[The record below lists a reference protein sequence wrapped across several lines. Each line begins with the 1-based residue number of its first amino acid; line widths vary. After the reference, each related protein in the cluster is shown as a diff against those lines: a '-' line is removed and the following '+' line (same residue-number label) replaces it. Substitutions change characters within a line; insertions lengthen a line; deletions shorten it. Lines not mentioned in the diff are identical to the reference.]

1 MAVQKGMRQFFFWI
15 ITFVLLIAIYSNMKT
30 AEKVQEIPYS
40 EFKQSVY
47 SKSVSKVKIGADSID
62 GERIAPDG
70 KTQRFH
76 TVPISDSTL
85 LKDLEAA
92 GIKEYSASPDRS
104 WVASILLNIGWILL
118 FVLIWYFI
126 FVRQVRGGGKDAMDF
141 GKSRAQMQD
150 LKKNKIRFKD
160 VAGCD
165 ETKEELKDLVDY
177 LKNPKKYQQL
187 GGILPKGVLLFG
199 PPGTGKTLLAKA
211 VAGEAG
217 VPFFT
222 SSGSEF
228 VEMFVGV
235 GASRVRDLFARA
247 KKNAP
252 AIVFIDE
259 LDAVGRSRFA
269 GIGGGHDE
277 REQTLN
283 QILVELDGF
292 ESKEGIILIGATNRP
307 DVLDTALLRPGRFD
321 RRISVPVPDVKGRLE
336 VLKVHAKK
344 IKLSQEADLHIVAKN
359 TPGCAG
365 ADLANIINEAAIL
378 AAKKNKKSVEQ
389 DDLEESI
396 EKMIAGPQRR
406 SRIMSE
412 KTKKVIAYH
421 EGGHALI
428 AKLIPGCDPVHK
440 ITIVSRGDALGYTL
454 QMPEE
459 DKYLVSKDDLLNTL
473 CVMLGGRAA
482 EDIVFKEITTG
493 AQNDI
498 SRVSAYAHKM
508 VLEYGMSEK
517 IGPLALQKGQ
527 SEVFL
532 GRDIVN
538 QPGYSEE
545 TAKIVDDE
553 IKGIVHACYERAKNL
568 LSENRNLLD
577 KLAERLIEKETV
589 SGEELDWMIQGLDP
603 DEELA
608 KKKAELEAK
617 RKAAREARKKAEA
630 EKAAAKAKASAEA
643 LAAENKSGEKTDEIS
658 SMLPD
663 NGKEADSGSGSS
675 EKAEPIAA
683 ADDNPEPEMKDIQA
697 EDGSKPEKK

>member
-1 MAVQKGMRQFFFWI
+1 MAAKNGFRQVIFWI
-15 ITFVLLIAIYSNMKT
+15 ISFILVIAIYNNIKST
-30 AEKVQEIPYS
+30 EKEKDIPYS
-40 EFKQSVY
+40 EFKQAVY
-47 SKSVSKVKIGADSID
+47 SKNVTKVKIGQDLIQ
-62 GERIAPDG
+62 GEFTSSDG
-70 KTQRFH
+70 KTHRFA
-76 TVPISDSTL
+76 TIPVQDGAL
-85 LKDLEAA
+85 LKDLETA
-92 GIKEYSASPDRS
+92 GVKEYSAAPDRS
-104 WVASILLNIGWILL
+104 WISSILLNIGWILL
-118 FVLIWYFI
+118 FVAIWYFI

-141 GKSRAQMQD
+141 GKSRAQVQD
-150 LKKNKIRFKD
+150 LKKNKVRFKD

-165 ETKEELKDLVDY
+165 ETKEELKDIVDY

-187 GGILPKGVLLFG
+187 GGILPKGVLLYG

-235 GASRVRDLFARA
+235 GASRVRDLFNRA
-247 KKNAP
+247 KKSAP

-292 ESKEGIILIGATNRP
+292 ESKQGIILIGATNRP

-321 RRISVPVPDVKGRLE
+321 RRIGVPVPDVKGRFE

-344 IKLSQEADLHIVAKN
+344 IKLSPDADLKIVAKN

-378 AAKKNKKSVEQ
+378 AAKKNKKTVEQ
-389 DDLEESI
+389 DDLDEAI
-396 EKMIAGPQRR
+396 EKMMAGPQRR
-406 SRIMSE
+406 SRVMSE
-412 KTKKVIAYH
+412 KTKKIIAYH

-440 ITIVSRGDALGYTL
+440 ITIVSRGDALGYTM

-459 DKYLVSKDDLLNTL
+459 DKYLVSKNDILNTL

-482 EDIVFKEITTG
+482 EEIIFSEITTG

-508 VLEYGMSEK
+508 VLEYGMSDK
-517 IGPLALQKGQ
+517 VGPMSLQKDQ
-527 SEVFL
+527 HEVFL

-538 QPGYSEE
+538 QPGYSEA
-545 TAKIVDDE
+545 TAQIVDEE
-553 IKGIVHACYERAKNL
+553 IKAIVHNSYERTKKL
-568 LSENRNLLD
+568 LADNIEMLD
-577 KLAERLIEKETV
+577 KLAERLIARETV
-589 SGEELDWMIQGLDP
+589 SGEELDDMLKGLDP
-603 DEELA
+603 DEEM
-608 KKKAELEAK
+608 AK
-617 RKAAREARKKAEA
+617 RKAEQEARRKAEKAAAEARKKAAA
-630 EKAAAKAKASAEA
+630 EKAMAEKQAQEQKKAESSNPFDNPV
-643 LAAENKSGEKTDEIS
+643 NK
-658 SMLPD
+658 D
-663 NGKEADSGSGSS
+663 NADSPAKSEEEPKNEGQEGSS
-675 EKAEPIAA
+675 ENK
-683 ADDNPEPEMKDIQA
+683 
-697 EDGSKPEKK
+697 

>member
-1 MAVQKGMRQFFFWI
+1 MAAKKGFRQTIFWI
-15 ITFVLLIAIYSNMKT
+15 IAFVLFIAIYNNIKSSDK
-30 AEKVQEIPYS
+30 EKDIPYS
-40 EFKQSVY
+40 EFKQALS
-47 SKSVSKVKIGADSID
+47 SKQISKVKIGSDIIQ
-62 GERIAPDG
+62 GEMTEPDG
-70 KTQRFH
+70 KTQRFA
-76 TVPISDSTL
+76 TIPVPDAEL
-85 LKDLEAA
+85 VKDLEKYDV
-92 GIKEYSASPDRS
+92 KEYSAAPDRS
-104 WVASILLNIGWILL
+104 WIGSILLNVGWIFL
-118 FVLIWYFI
+118 FIAIWYFI

-150 LKKNKIRFKD
+150 LKKNKVRFKD

-165 ETKEELKDLVDY
+165 ETKEELKDIVDY

-247 KKNAP
+247 KKSAP

-292 ESKEGIILIGATNRP
+292 ESKQGIILIGATNRP
-307 DVLDTALLRPGRFD
+307 DVLDNALLRPGRFD

-344 IKLSQEADLHIVAKN
+344 IKLSPDADLSIVAKN

-365 ADLANIINEAAIL
+365 ADLANIVNEAAIL

-389 DDLEESI
+389 DDLDEAI
-396 EKMIAGPQRR
+396 EKMIAGPQRK
-406 SRIMSE
+406 SRVMSE

-459 DKYLVSKDDLLNTL
+459 DKYLVSKNDILNTL

-482 EDIVFKEITTG
+482 EEITFGEITTG

-508 VLEYGMSEK
+508 VLEYGMSDK
-517 IGPLALQKGQ
+517 VGPMSLQKDQ
-527 SEVFL
+527 HEVFL

-538 QPGYSEE
+538 QPGYSEA
-545 TAKIVDDE
+545 TAQIVDEE
-553 IKGIVHACYERAKNL
+553 IKNIVHNSYDRAKKL
-568 LSENRNLLD
+568 LAENMDLLD
-577 KLAERLIEKETV
+577 KLADRLIARETV
-589 SGEELDWMIQGLDP
+589 SGEELDDMMKGLDP
-603 DEELA
+603 DVEMARRKAEAEERRKAEKAAAEA
-608 KKKAELEAK
+608 KKKAAAEAK
-617 RKAAREARKKAEA
+617 AAADAAKAAAEA
-630 EKAAAKAKASAEA
+630 EKADAEKIQPTQDA
-643 LAAENKSGEKTDEIS
+643 GQNTENKAENATVVE
-658 SMLPD
+658 
-663 NGKEADSGSGSS
+663 
-675 EKAEPIAA
+675 
-683 ADDNPEPEMKDIQA
+683 NPVPEQ
-697 EDGSKPEKK
+697 SKPETKDKE

>member
-1 MAVQKGMRQFFFWI
+1 MAANKGFRQVFFWI
-15 ITFVLLIAIYSNMKT
+15 IAIVLFVAIYNNISST
-30 AEKVQEIPYS
+30 EKEQEIPYS

-47 SKSVSKVKIGADSID
+47 NKSVSKVTIGQDSIH
-62 GERIAPDG
+62 GEMTTPEG
-70 KTQRFH
+70 KVQHFH
-76 TVPISDSTL
+76 TVPVFDETL
-85 LKDLEAA
+85 LKDMENA
-92 GIKEYSASPDRS
+92 GVKEYSALPDRS
-104 WVASILLNIGWILL
+104 WIGSVLVNLGWILL

-141 GKSRAQMQD
+141 GRSRAQMQD

-165 ETKEELKDLVDY
+165 ETKEELRDLVDY
-177 LKNPKKYQQL
+177 LKNPKKYQNL
-187 GGILPKGVLLFG
+187 GGILPKGVLLYG

-292 ESKEGIILIGATNRP
+292 ESKENIILIAATNRP

-321 RRISVPVPDVKGRLE
+321 RRIGVPVPDVKGRLE
-336 VLKVHAKK
+336 ILKVHSKK
-344 IKLSQEADLHIVAKN
+344 IKLSPDADLQIVAKN

-365 ADLANIINEAAIL
+365 ADLANIINEGAIL
-378 AAKKNKKSVEQ
+378 AAKKNKKNVEIE
-389 DDLEESI
+389 DLEEAI
-396 EKMIAGPQRR
+396 EKMMAGPQRR
-406 SRIMSE
+406 SRVMSD
-412 KTKKVIAYH
+412 KIKKVVAYH

-428 AKLIPGCDPVHK
+428 ARLIPGCDPVHK
-440 ITIVSRGDALGYTL
+440 ITIISRGDALGYTL

-473 CVMLGGRAA
+473 CIMLGGRAA
-482 EDIVFKEITTG
+482 EETVFGEITTG

-517 IGPLALQKGQ
+517 VGPLALQKGQ

-538 QPGYSEE
+538 QPGYSES
-545 TAKIVDDE
+545 TAQIVDEEIKKIV
-553 IKGIVHACYERAKNL
+553 HSCYERAKNL
-568 LSENRNLLD
+568 LNENRAVLD
-577 KLAERLIEKETV
+577 KLAERLVAVETV
-589 SGEELDWMIQGLDP
+589 SGEELDWLIQGLDP
-603 DEELA
+603 DAELA
-608 KKKAELEAK
+608 KKKAEAEAK
-617 RKAAREARKKAEA
+617 RKAEREARRKAAEEAKKA
-630 EKAAAKAKASAEA
+630 KAAA
-643 LAAENKSGEKTDEIS
+643 
-658 SMLPD
+658 
-663 NGKEADSGSGSS
+663 
-675 EKAEPIAA
+675 A
-683 ADDNPEPEMKDIQA
+683 ADNAAGTTTTAEKDKDSEPADKVSGIDKE
-697 EDGSKPEKK
+697 EKKIVEKENSVKNGEEKKE

>member
-1 MAVQKGMRQFFFWI
+1 MAAKKGFRQTIFWI
-15 ITFVLLIAIYSNMKT
+15 IAFVLFIAIYNNIKSSDK
-30 AEKVQEIPYS
+30 EKDIPYS
-40 EFKQSVY
+40 EFKQALS
-47 SKSVSKVKIGADSID
+47 SKQISKVKIGSDIIQ
-62 GERIAPDG
+62 GEMTEPDG
-70 KTQRFH
+70 KTQRFA
-76 TVPISDSTL
+76 TIPVPDAEL
-85 LKDLEAA
+85 VKDLEKYDV
-92 GIKEYSASPDRS
+92 KEYSAAPDRS
-104 WVASILLNIGWILL
+104 WIGSILLNVGWIFL
-118 FVLIWYFI
+118 FIAIWYFI

-150 LKKNKIRFKD
+150 LKKNKVRFKD

-165 ETKEELKDLVDY
+165 ETKEELKDIVDY

-247 KKNAP
+247 KKSAP

-292 ESKEGIILIGATNRP
+292 ESKQGIILIGATNRP
-307 DVLDTALLRPGRFD
+307 DVLDNALLRPGRFD

-344 IKLSQEADLHIVAKN
+344 IKLSPDADLSIVAKN

-365 ADLANIINEAAIL
+365 ADLANIVNEAAIL

-389 DDLEESI
+389 DDLDEAI
-396 EKMIAGPQRR
+396 EKMIAGPQRK
-406 SRIMSE
+406 SRVMSE

-459 DKYLVSKDDLLNTL
+459 DKYLVSKNDILNTL

-482 EDIVFKEITTG
+482 EEITFGEITTG

-508 VLEYGMSEK
+508 VLEYGMSDK
-517 IGPLALQKGQ
+517 VGPMSLQKDQ
-527 SEVFL
+527 HEVFL

-538 QPGYSEE
+538 QPGYSEA
-545 TAKIVDDE
+545 TAQIVDEE
-553 IKGIVHACYERAKNL
+553 IKNIVHNSYDRAKKL
-568 LSENRNLLD
+568 LAENMDLLD
-577 KLAERLIEKETV
+577 KLADRLIARETV
-589 SGEELDWMIQGLDP
+589 SGEELDDMMKGLDP
-603 DEELA
+603 DVEMARRKAAAEERRKAEKAAAEA
-608 KKKAELEAK
+608 KKKAAAEAK
-617 RKAAREARKKAEA
+617 AAADAAKAAAEA
-630 EKAAAKAKASAEA
+630 EKAQSTQDAGQNP
-643 LAAENKSGEKTDEIS
+643 ENKTENAPVVE
-658 SMLPD
+658 
-663 NGKEADSGSGSS
+663 
-675 EKAEPIAA
+675 
-683 ADDNPEPEMKDIQA
+683 NPVPEQ
-697 EDGSKPEKK
+697 SKPETKDKE

>member
-1 MAVQKGMRQFFFWI
+1 MAAKKGFRQAIFWI
-15 ITFVLLIAIYSNMKT
+15 ISFILVIAIYNNIKNT
-30 AEKVQEIPYS
+30 EKEKDIPYS
-40 EFKQSVY
+40 EFKQAVY
-47 SKSVSKVKIGADSID
+47 SKNVSKVKIGQDLIQGELTDS
-62 GERIAPDG
+62 EG
-70 KTQRFH
+70 KTHRFA
-76 TVPISDSTL
+76 TLPVQDGSL
-85 LKDLEAA
+85 LKDLETA
-92 GIKEYSASPDRS
+92 GVKEYSAAPDRS
-104 WVASILLNIGWILL
+104 WISSILLNIGWILL
-118 FVLIWYFI
+118 FVAIWYFI

-141 GKSRAQMQD
+141 GKSRAQIQD

-187 GGILPKGVLLFG
+187 GGILPKGVLLYG

-235 GASRVRDLFARA
+235 GASRVRDLFSKA
-247 KKNAP
+247 KKSAP

-292 ESKEGIILIGATNRP
+292 ESKQGIILIGATNRP
-307 DVLDTALLRPGRFD
+307 DVLDAALLRPGRFD
-321 RRISVPVPDVKGRLE
+321 RRIGVPVPDVKGRLD

-344 IKLSQEADLHIVAKN
+344 IKLSPDADLGIVAKN

-389 DDLEESI
+389 DDLDEAI
-396 EKMIAGPQRR
+396 EKMMAGPQRK
-406 SRIMSE
+406 SRVMSE
-412 KTKKVIAYH
+412 KTKKIIAYH

-440 ITIVSRGDALGYTL
+440 ITIVSRGDALGYTM

-459 DKYLVSKDDLLNTL
+459 DKYLVSKSDLLNTL

-482 EDIVFKEITTG
+482 EEIIFGEITTG

-498 SRVSAYAHKM
+498 SRVSSYAHKM
-508 VLEYGMSEK
+508 VLEYGMSDK
-517 IGPLALQKGQ
+517 VGPMSLQKEQG
-527 SEVFL
+527 EVFL
-532 GRDIVN
+532 GKDIVTK
-538 QPGYSEE
+538 PGYSEA
-545 TAKIVDDE
+545 TAQIVDEE
-553 IKGIVHACYERAKNL
+553 IKSIVHSCYERTKKL
-568 LSENRNLLD
+568 LADNIEMLD
-577 KLAERLIEKETV
+577 KLAERLIARETV
-589 SGEELDWMIQGLDP
+589 SGEELDDMLKGLDP
-603 DEELA
+603 DEEMA
-608 KKKAELEAK
+608 RRKAEQEAR
-617 RKAAREARKKAEA
+617 RKAEKAAAEARKKAAA
-630 EKAAAKAKASAEA
+630 EKAMSEKMAQEQKNADASN
-643 LAAENKSGEKTDEIS
+643 AAENSAVKDSA
-658 SMLPD
+658 
-663 NGKEADSGSGSS
+663 ADSSAKIADEPKDEPKKEGQEGPS
-675 EKAEPIAA
+675 ENK
-683 ADDNPEPEMKDIQA
+683 
-697 EDGSKPEKK
+697 

>member
-1 MAVQKGMRQFFFWI
+1 MAAKKGFRQTIFWI
-15 ITFVLLIAIYSNMKT
+15 IAFVLFIAIYNNIKSSDK
-30 AEKVQEIPYS
+30 EKDIPYS
-40 EFKQSVY
+40 EFRQALS
-47 SKSVSKVKIGADSID
+47 SRQISKVKIGSDIIQ
-62 GERIAPDG
+62 GEMTEPDG
-70 KTQRFH
+70 KTQRFA
-76 TVPISDSTL
+76 TIPVPDAEL
-85 LKDLEAA
+85 VKDLEKYDV
-92 GIKEYSASPDRS
+92 KEYSAAPDRS
-104 WVASILLNIGWILL
+104 WIGSILLNVGWIFL
-118 FVLIWYFI
+118 FIAIWYFI

-150 LKKNKIRFKD
+150 LKKNKVRFKD

-165 ETKEELKDLVDY
+165 ETKEELKDIVDY

-247 KKNAP
+247 KKSAP

-292 ESKEGIILIGATNRP
+292 ESKQGIILIGATNRP
-307 DVLDTALLRPGRFD
+307 DVLDNALLRPGRFD

-344 IKLSQEADLHIVAKN
+344 IKLSPDADLSIVAKN

-365 ADLANIINEAAIL
+365 ADLANIVNEAAIL

-389 DDLEESI
+389 DDLDEAI
-396 EKMIAGPQRR
+396 EKMIAGPQRK
-406 SRIMSE
+406 SRVMSE

-459 DKYLVSKDDLLNTL
+459 DKYLVSKNDILNTL

-482 EDIVFKEITTG
+482 EEITFGEITTG

-508 VLEYGMSEK
+508 VLEYGMSDK
-517 IGPLALQKGQ
+517 IGPMSLQKDQ
-527 SEVFL
+527 HEVFL

-538 QPGYSEE
+538 QPGYSEA
-545 TAKIVDDE
+545 TAQIVDEE
-553 IKGIVHACYERAKNL
+553 IKNIVHNSYDRAKKL
-568 LSENRNLLD
+568 LAENMDLLD
-577 KLAERLIEKETV
+577 KLADRLVARETV
-589 SGEELDWMIQGLDP
+589 SGEELDDMMKGLDP
-603 DEELA
+603 DVEMARRKAEAEERRKAEKAAAEA
-608 KKKAELEAK
+608 KKKAAAEAK
-617 RKAAREARKKAEA
+617 AAADAAKAAAEA
-630 EKAAAKAKASAEA
+630 EKAQSTQDAGQNP
-643 LAAENKSGEKTDEIS
+643 ENKTENAPVVE
-658 SMLPD
+658 
-663 NGKEADSGSGSS
+663 
-675 EKAEPIAA
+675 
-683 ADDNPEPEMKDIQA
+683 NPVPEQ
-697 EDGSKPEKK
+697 SKPETKDKE

>member
-1 MAVQKGMRQFFFWI
+1 MAAKKGFRQTIFWI
-15 ITFVLLIAIYSNMKT
+15 IAFVLFIAIYNNIKSSDK
-30 AEKVQEIPYS
+30 EKDIPYS
-40 EFKQSVY
+40 EFKQALS
-47 SKSVSKVKIGADSID
+47 SKQISKVKIGSDIIQ
-62 GERIAPDG
+62 GEMTEPDG
-70 KTQRFH
+70 KTQRFA
-76 TVPISDSTL
+76 TIPVPDAEL
-85 LKDLEAA
+85 VKDLEKYDV
-92 GIKEYSASPDRS
+92 KEYSAAPDRS
-104 WVASILLNIGWILL
+104 WIGSILLNVGWIFL
-118 FVLIWYFI
+118 FIAIWYFI

-150 LKKNKIRFKD
+150 LKKNKVRFKD

-165 ETKEELKDLVDY
+165 ETKEELKDIVDY

-247 KKNAP
+247 KKSAP

-292 ESKEGIILIGATNRP
+292 ESKQGIILIGATNRP
-307 DVLDTALLRPGRFD
+307 DVLDNALLRPGRFD

-344 IKLSQEADLHIVAKN
+344 IKLSPDADLSIVAKN

-365 ADLANIINEAAIL
+365 ADLANIVNEAAIL

-389 DDLEESI
+389 DDLDEAI
-396 EKMIAGPQRR
+396 EKMIAGPQRK
-406 SRIMSE
+406 SRVMSE

-459 DKYLVSKDDLLNTL
+459 DKYLVSKNDILNTL

-482 EDIVFKEITTG
+482 EEITFGEITTG

-508 VLEYGMSEK
+508 VLEYGMSDK
-517 IGPLALQKGQ
+517 VGPMSLQKDQ
-527 SEVFL
+527 HEVFL

-538 QPGYSEE
+538 QPGYSEA
-545 TAKIVDDE
+545 TAQIVDEE
-553 IKGIVHACYERAKNL
+553 IKNIVHNSYDRAKKL
-568 LSENRNLLD
+568 LAENMDLLD
-577 KLAERLIEKETV
+577 KLADRLIARETV
-589 SGEELDWMIQGLDP
+589 SGEELDDMMKGLDP
-603 DEELA
+603 DVEMA
-608 KKKAELEAK
+608 R
-617 RKAAREARKKAEA
+617 RKAAAEERRKA
-630 EKAAAKAKASAEA
+630 EKAAAEAKKKAAAEA
-643 LAAENKSGEKTDEIS
+643 K
-658 SMLPD
+658 
-663 NGKEADSGSGSS
+663 
-675 EKAEPIAA
+675 AA
-683 ADDNPEPEMKDIQA
+683 ADAAKAAAEKADAEKIQPTQDAGQNTENKAENATVVENPIPEQ
-697 EDGSKPEKK
+697 SKPETKDKE

>member
-1 MAVQKGMRQFFFWI
+1 MAAKKGFRQTIFWI
-15 ITFVLLIAIYSNMKT
+15 IAFVLFIAIYNNIKSSDK
-30 AEKVQEIPYS
+30 EKDIPYS
-40 EFKQSVY
+40 EFKQALS
-47 SKSVSKVKIGADSID
+47 SKQISKVKIGSDIIQ
-62 GERIAPDG
+62 GEMTEPDG
-70 KTQRFH
+70 KTQRFA
-76 TVPISDSTL
+76 TIPVPDAEL
-85 LKDLEAA
+85 VKDLEKYDV
-92 GIKEYSASPDRS
+92 KEYSAAPDRS
-104 WVASILLNIGWILL
+104 WIGSILLNVGWIFL
-118 FVLIWYFI
+118 FIAIWYFI

-150 LKKNKIRFKD
+150 LKKNKVRFKD

-165 ETKEELKDLVDY
+165 ETKEELKDIVDY

-247 KKNAP
+247 KKSAP

-292 ESKEGIILIGATNRP
+292 ESKQGIILIGATNRP
-307 DVLDTALLRPGRFD
+307 DVLDNALLRPGRFD

-344 IKLSQEADLHIVAKN
+344 IKLSPDADLSIVAKN

-365 ADLANIINEAAIL
+365 ADLANIVNEAAIL

-389 DDLEESI
+389 DDLDEAI
-396 EKMIAGPQRR
+396 EKMIAGPQRK
-406 SRIMSE
+406 SRVMSE

-459 DKYLVSKDDLLNTL
+459 DKYLVSKNDILNTL

-482 EDIVFKEITTG
+482 EEITFGEITTG

-508 VLEYGMSEK
+508 VLEYGMSDK
-517 IGPLALQKGQ
+517 IGPMSLQKDQ
-527 SEVFL
+527 HEVFL

-538 QPGYSEE
+538 QPGYSEA
-545 TAKIVDDE
+545 TAQIVDEE
-553 IKGIVHACYERAKNL
+553 IKNIVHNSYDRAKKL
-568 LSENRNLLD
+568 LAENMDLLD
-577 KLAERLIEKETV
+577 KLADRLIARETV
-589 SGEELDWMIQGLDP
+589 SGEELDDMMKGLDP
-603 DEELA
+603 DVEMARRKAEAEERRKAEKAAAEA
-608 KKKAELEAK
+608 KKKAAAEAK
-617 RKAAREARKKAEA
+617 AAADAAKAAAEA
-630 EKAAAKAKASAEA
+630 EKAQSTQDAGQNP
-643 LAAENKSGEKTDEIS
+643 ENKTENAPVVE
-658 SMLPD
+658 
-663 NGKEADSGSGSS
+663 
-675 EKAEPIAA
+675 
-683 ADDNPEPEMKDIQA
+683 NPVPEQ
-697 EDGSKPEKK
+697 SKPETKDKE

>member
-1 MAVQKGMRQFFFWI
+1 MAAKKGFRQIIFWI
-15 ITFVLLIAIYSNMKT
+15 VAFILFIAIYNNIKSSDK
-30 AEKVQEIPYS
+30 EKDIPYS
-40 EFKQSVY
+40 EFKQAVY
-47 SKSVSKVKIGADSID
+47 AKQVTKVKIGTDLIQ
-62 GERIAPDG
+62 GELTEADG
-70 KTQRFH
+70 KNQRFA
-76 TVPISDSTL
+76 TIPVSDSEL
-85 LKDLEAA
+85 IKDLEKA
-92 GIKEYSASPDRS
+92 GVKEYSAAPDRS
-104 WVASILLNIGWILL
+104 WIGSVLLNIGWIFL
-118 FVLIWYFI
+118 FVAIWYFI

-141 GKSRAQMQD
+141 GKSRAQVQD

-187 GGILPKGVLLFG
+187 GGILPKGVLLYG

-235 GASRVRDLFARA
+235 GASRVRDLFNKA

-292 ESKEGIILIGATNRP
+292 ESKQGIILIGATNRP
-307 DVLDTALLRPGRFD
+307 DVLDAALLRPGRFD
-321 RRISVPVPDVKGRLE
+321 RRIGVPVPDVKGRLD

-344 IKLSQEADLHIVAKN
+344 IKLSPDADLGIVAKN

-378 AAKKNKKSVEQ
+378 AAKKNKKAVEQ
-389 DDLEESI
+389 DDLDESI
-396 EKMIAGPQRR
+396 EKMMAGPQRK
-406 SRIMSE
+406 SRVMSE

-440 ITIVSRGDALGYTL
+440 ITIVSRGDALGYTM

-459 DKYLVSKDDLLNTL
+459 DKYLVSKNDLLNTL

-482 EDIVFKEITTG
+482 EEIIFGEITTG

-508 VLEYGMSEK
+508 VLEYGMSDK
-517 IGPLALQKGQ
+517 VGPMSLQKEQG
-527 SEVFL
+527 EVFL
-532 GRDIVN
+532 GKDIVTK
-538 QPGYSEE
+538 PGYSEA
-545 TAKIVDDE
+545 TAQIVDEE
-553 IKGIVHACYERAKNL
+553 IKSIVHSCYERAKKL
-568 LSENRNLLD
+568 LADNIELLD
-577 KLAERLIEKETV
+577 KLADRLIARETV
-589 SGEELDWMIQGLDP
+589 SGEELDDMMKGLDP
-603 DEELA
+603 DEEMAKRKAEADARRKAAKEAAEA
-608 KKKAELEAK
+608 KKKAAEKAKAEKEAA
-617 RKAAREARKKAEA
+617 KAAA
-630 EKAAAKAKASAEA
+630 EKAAGEKSAAEETTQDSSVAKEPDLSAIPAENTSAAEKSAEN
-643 LAAENKSGEKTDEIS
+643 AENKENKDTN
-658 SMLPD
+658 D
-663 NGKEADSGSGSS
+663 NK
-675 EKAEPIAA
+675 
-683 ADDNPEPEMKDIQA
+683 
-697 EDGSKPEKK
+697 

>member
-70 KTQRFH
+70 KMQRFH

-126 FVRQVRGGGKDAMDF
+126 FVRQVRGGGKEAMDF

-663 NGKEADSGSGSS
+663 NGKESDSGSS

-683 ADDNPEPEMKDIQA
+683 ADATSEPEMKDSQA

>member
-1 MAVQKGMRQFFFWI
+1 MAAKKGFRQIIFWI
-15 ITFVLLIAIYSNMKT
+15 VAFILFIAIYNNIKSSDK
-30 AEKVQEIPYS
+30 EKDIPYS
-40 EFKQSVY
+40 EFKQAVY
-47 SKSVSKVKIGADSID
+47 AKQVTKVKIGTDLIQ
-62 GERIAPDG
+62 GELTEADG
-70 KTQRFH
+70 KNQRFA
-76 TVPISDSTL
+76 TIPVSDSEL
-85 LKDLEAA
+85 IKDLEKA
-92 GIKEYSASPDRS
+92 GVKEYSAAPDRS
-104 WVASILLNIGWILL
+104 WIGSVLLNIGWIFL
-118 FVLIWYFI
+118 FVAIWYFI

-141 GKSRAQMQD
+141 GKSRAQVQD
-150 LKKNKIRFKD
+150 LKKNKVRFKD

-187 GGILPKGVLLFG
+187 GGILPKGVLLYG

-235 GASRVRDLFARA
+235 GASRVRDLFNKA

-292 ESKEGIILIGATNRP
+292 ESKQGIILIGATNRP
-307 DVLDTALLRPGRFD
+307 DVLDAALLRPGRFD
-321 RRISVPVPDVKGRLE
+321 RRIGVPVPDVKGRLD

-344 IKLSQEADLHIVAKN
+344 IKLSPDADLGIVAKN

-378 AAKKNKKSVEQ
+378 AAKKNKKAVEQ
-389 DDLEESI
+389 DDLDESI
-396 EKMIAGPQRR
+396 EKMMAGPQRK
-406 SRIMSE
+406 SRVMSE

-440 ITIVSRGDALGYTL
+440 ITIVSRGDALGYTM

-459 DKYLVSKDDLLNTL
+459 DKYLVSKNDLLNTL

-482 EDIVFKEITTG
+482 EEIIFGEITTG

-508 VLEYGMSEK
+508 VLEYGMSDK
-517 IGPLALQKGQ
+517 VGPMSLQKEQG
-527 SEVFL
+527 EVFL
-532 GRDIVN
+532 GKDIVTK
-538 QPGYSEE
+538 PGYSEA
-545 TAKIVDDE
+545 TAQIVDEE
-553 IKGIVHACYERAKNL
+553 IKSIVHSCYERAKKL
-568 LSENRNLLD
+568 LADNIELLD
-577 KLAERLIEKETV
+577 KLADRLIARETV
-589 SGEELDWMIQGLDP
+589 SGEELDDMMKGLDP
-603 DEELA
+603 DEEMAKRKAEADARRKAAKEAAEA
-608 KKKAELEAK
+608 KKKAAEKAKAEKEAA
-617 RKAAREARKKAEA
+617 KAAA
-630 EKAAAKAKASAEA
+630 EKAAGEKSAAEETTQDSSVAKEPDLSAIPAENTSAAEKSAEN
-643 LAAENKSGEKTDEIS
+643 AENKENKDTN
-658 SMLPD
+658 D
-663 NGKEADSGSGSS
+663 NK
-675 EKAEPIAA
+675 
-683 ADDNPEPEMKDIQA
+683 
-697 EDGSKPEKK
+697 

>member
-1 MAVQKGMRQFFFWI
+1 MAAKKGFRQTIFWI
-15 ITFVLLIAIYSNMKT
+15 IAFVLFIAIYNNIKSSDK
-30 AEKVQEIPYS
+30 EKDIPYS
-40 EFKQSVY
+40 EFKQALS
-47 SKSVSKVKIGADSID
+47 SRQISKVKIGSDIIQ
-62 GERIAPDG
+62 GEMTEPDG
-70 KTQRFH
+70 KTQRFA
-76 TVPISDSTL
+76 TIPVPDAEL
-85 LKDLEAA
+85 VKDLEKYDV
-92 GIKEYSASPDRS
+92 KEYSAAPDRS
-104 WVASILLNIGWILL
+104 WIGSILLNVGWIFL
-118 FVLIWYFI
+118 FIAIWYFI

-150 LKKNKIRFKD
+150 LKKNKVRFKD

-165 ETKEELKDLVDY
+165 ETKEELKDIVDY

-247 KKNAP
+247 KKSAP

-292 ESKEGIILIGATNRP
+292 ESKQGIILIGATNRP
-307 DVLDTALLRPGRFD
+307 DVLDNALLRPGRFD

-344 IKLSQEADLHIVAKN
+344 IKLSPDADLSIVAKN

-365 ADLANIINEAAIL
+365 ADLANIVNEAAIL

-389 DDLEESI
+389 DDLDEAI
-396 EKMIAGPQRR
+396 EKMIAGPQRK
-406 SRIMSE
+406 SRVMSE

-459 DKYLVSKDDLLNTL
+459 DKYLVSKNDILNTL

-482 EDIVFKEITTG
+482 EEITFGEITTG

-508 VLEYGMSEK
+508 VLEYGMSDK
-517 IGPLALQKGQ
+517 IGPMSLQKDQ
-527 SEVFL
+527 HEVFL

-538 QPGYSEE
+538 QPGYSEA
-545 TAKIVDDE
+545 TAQIVDEE
-553 IKGIVHACYERAKNL
+553 IKNIVHNSYDRAKKL
-568 LSENRNLLD
+568 LAENMDLLD
-577 KLAERLIEKETV
+577 KLADRLIARETV
-589 SGEELDWMIQGLDP
+589 SGEELDDMMKGLDP
-603 DEELA
+603 DVEMARRKAEAEGRRKAEKAAAEA
-608 KKKAELEAK
+608 KKKAAAEAK
-617 RKAAREARKKAEA
+617 AAADAAKAAAEA
-630 EKAAAKAKASAEA
+630 EKAQSTQDAGQNP
-643 LAAENKSGEKTDEIS
+643 ENKTENAPVVE
-658 SMLPD
+658 
-663 NGKEADSGSGSS
+663 
-675 EKAEPIAA
+675 
-683 ADDNPEPEMKDIQA
+683 NPVPEQ
-697 EDGSKPEKK
+697 SKPETKDKE

>member
-1 MAVQKGMRQFFFWI
+1 MAAKKGFRQAIFWI
-15 ITFVLLIAIYSNMKT
+15 ISFILVIAIYNNIKNT
-30 AEKVQEIPYS
+30 DKEKDIPYS
-40 EFKQSVY
+40 EFKQAVY
-47 SKSVSKVKIGADSID
+47 SKNVSKVKIGQDLIQGELTDS
-62 GERIAPDG
+62 EG
-70 KTQRFH
+70 KTHRFA
-76 TVPISDSTL
+76 TLPVQDGSL
-85 LKDLEAA
+85 LKDLETA
-92 GIKEYSASPDRS
+92 GVKEYSAAPDRS
-104 WVASILLNIGWILL
+104 WISSILLNIGWILL
-118 FVLIWYFI
+118 FVAIWYFI

-141 GKSRAQMQD
+141 GKSRAQIQD

-187 GGILPKGVLLFG
+187 GGILPKGVLLYG

-235 GASRVRDLFARA
+235 GASRVRDLFSKA
-247 KKNAP
+247 KKSAP

-292 ESKEGIILIGATNRP
+292 ESKQGIILIGATNRP
-307 DVLDTALLRPGRFD
+307 DVLDAALLRPGRFD
-321 RRISVPVPDVKGRLE
+321 RRIGVPVPDVKGRLD

-344 IKLSQEADLHIVAKN
+344 IKLSPDADLGVVAKN

-389 DDLEESI
+389 DDLDEAI
-396 EKMIAGPQRR
+396 EKMMAGPQRK
-406 SRIMSE
+406 SRVMSE
-412 KTKKVIAYH
+412 KTKKIIAYH

-440 ITIVSRGDALGYTL
+440 ITIVSRGDALGYTM

-459 DKYLVSKDDLLNTL
+459 DKYLVSKSDLLNTL

-482 EDIVFKEITTG
+482 EEIIFGEITTG

-498 SRVSAYAHKM
+498 SRVSSYAHKM
-508 VLEYGMSEK
+508 VLEYGMSDK
-517 IGPLALQKGQ
+517 VGPMSLQKEQG
-527 SEVFL
+527 EVFL
-532 GRDIVN
+532 GKDIVTK
-538 QPGYSEE
+538 PGYSEA
-545 TAKIVDDE
+545 TAQIVDEE
-553 IKGIVHACYERAKNL
+553 IKSIVHSCYERTKKL
-568 LSENRNLLD
+568 LADNIEMLD
-577 KLAERLIEKETV
+577 KLAERLIARETV
-589 SGEELDWMIQGLDP
+589 SGEELDDMLKGLDP
-603 DEELA
+603 DEEMA
-608 KKKAELEAK
+608 RRKAEQEAR
-617 RKAAREARKKAEA
+617 RKAEKAAAEARKKAVA
-630 EKAAAKAKASAEA
+630 EKAMSEKQAQEQRNADAAAN
-643 LAAENKSGEKTDEIS
+643 AAENPAVKDGADDISAKSGDE
-658 SMLPD
+658 PK
-663 NGKEADSGSGSS
+663 KEGQEGPS
-675 EKAEPIAA
+675 ENK
-683 ADDNPEPEMKDIQA
+683 
-697 EDGSKPEKK
+697 

>member
-344 IKLSQEADLHIVAKN
+344 IKLSQEADLQIVAKN

-643 LAAENKSGEKTDEIS
+643 LAAENKSVEKTDEIS
-658 SMLPD
+658 SILPD
-663 NGKEADSGSGSS
+663 NGKEADSGSS

-683 ADDNPEPEMKDIQA
+683 ADDTSEPEMKDSQA

>member
-126 FVRQVRGGGKDAMDF
+126 FVRQVRGGGKEAMDF

-643 LAAENKSGEKTDEIS
+643 LAAENKSVEKTDEIS
-658 SMLPD
+658 SILPD
-663 NGKEADSGSGSS
+663 NGKEADSGSS

-683 ADDNPEPEMKDIQA
+683 ADDASEPEMKDSQA

>member
-1 MAVQKGMRQFFFWI
+1 MAAKKGFRQTIFWI
-15 ITFVLLIAIYSNMKT
+15 IAFVLFIAIYNNIKSSDK
-30 AEKVQEIPYS
+30 EKDIPYS
-40 EFKQSVY
+40 EFKQALS
-47 SKSVSKVKIGADSID
+47 SKQISKVKIGSDIIQ
-62 GERIAPDG
+62 GEMTEPDG
-70 KTQRFH
+70 KTQRFA
-76 TVPISDSTL
+76 TIPVPDAEL
-85 LKDLEAA
+85 VKDLEKYDV
-92 GIKEYSASPDRS
+92 KEYSAAPDRS
-104 WVASILLNIGWILL
+104 WIGSILLNVGWIFL
-118 FVLIWYFI
+118 FIAIWYFI

-150 LKKNKIRFKD
+150 LKKNKVRFKD

-165 ETKEELKDLVDY
+165 ETKEELKDIVDY

-247 KKNAP
+247 KKSAP
-252 AIVFIDE
+252 SIVFIDE

-292 ESKEGIILIGATNRP
+292 ESKQGIILIGATNRP
-307 DVLDTALLRPGRFD
+307 DVLDNALLRPGRFD

-344 IKLSQEADLHIVAKN
+344 IKLSPDADLSIVAKN

-365 ADLANIINEAAIL
+365 ADLANIVNEAAIL

-389 DDLEESI
+389 DDLDEAI
-396 EKMIAGPQRR
+396 EKMIAGPQKK
-406 SRIMSE
+406 SRVMSE

-459 DKYLVSKDDLLNTL
+459 DKYLVSKNDILNTL

-482 EDIVFKEITTG
+482 EEITFGEITTG

-508 VLEYGMSEK
+508 VLEYGMSDK
-517 IGPLALQKGQ
+517 IGPMSLQKDQ
-527 SEVFL
+527 HEVFL

-538 QPGYSEE
+538 QPGYSEA
-545 TAKIVDDE
+545 TAQIVDEE
-553 IKGIVHACYERAKNL
+553 IKNIVHNSYDRAKKL
-568 LSENRNLLD
+568 LAENMDLLD
-577 KLAERLIEKETV
+577 KLADRLIARETV
-589 SGEELDWMIQGLDP
+589 SGEELDDMMKGLDP
-603 DEELA
+603 DVEMARRKAEAAERRKAEKAAAEA
-608 KKKAELEAK
+608 KKKAAAEAK
-617 RKAAREARKKAEA
+617 AAADAAKAAAEA
-630 EKAAAKAKASAEA
+630 EKAQSTQDAGKNP
-643 LAAENKSGEKTDEIS
+643 ENKTENAPVVE
-658 SMLPD
+658 
-663 NGKEADSGSGSS
+663 
-675 EKAEPIAA
+675 
-683 ADDNPEPEMKDIQA
+683 NPVPEQ
-697 EDGSKPEKK
+697 SKPETKDKE

>member
-1 MAVQKGMRQFFFWI
+1 MAAKKGFRQTIFWI
-15 ITFVLLIAIYSNMKT
+15 IAFVLFIAIYNNIKSSDK
-30 AEKVQEIPYS
+30 EKDIPYS
-40 EFKQSVY
+40 EFKQALS
-47 SKSVSKVKIGADSID
+47 SKQISKVKIGSDIIQ
-62 GERIAPDG
+62 GEMTEPDG
-70 KTQRFH
+70 KTQRFA
-76 TVPISDSTL
+76 TIPVPDAEL
-85 LKDLEAA
+85 VKDLEKYDV
-92 GIKEYSASPDRS
+92 KEYSAAPDRS
-104 WVASILLNIGWILL
+104 WIGSILLNVGWIFL
-118 FVLIWYFI
+118 FIAIWYFI

-150 LKKNKIRFKD
+150 LKKNKVRFKD

-165 ETKEELKDLVDY
+165 ETKEELKDIVDY

-247 KKNAP
+247 KKSAP

-292 ESKEGIILIGATNRP
+292 ESKQGIILIGATNRP
-307 DVLDTALLRPGRFD
+307 DVLDNALLRPGRFD

-344 IKLSQEADLHIVAKN
+344 IKLSPDADLSIVAKN

-365 ADLANIINEAAIL
+365 ADLANIVNEAAIL

-389 DDLEESI
+389 DDLDEAI
-396 EKMIAGPQRR
+396 EKMIAGPQRK
-406 SRIMSE
+406 SRVMSE

-459 DKYLVSKDDLLNTL
+459 DKYLVSKNDILNTL

-482 EDIVFKEITTG
+482 EEITFGEITTG

-508 VLEYGMSEK
+508 VLEYGMSDK
-517 IGPLALQKGQ
+517 VGPMSLQKDQ
-527 SEVFL
+527 HEVFL

-538 QPGYSEE
+538 QPGYSEA
-545 TAKIVDDE
+545 TAQIVDEE
-553 IKGIVHACYERAKNL
+553 IKNIVHNSYDRAKKL
-568 LSENRNLLD
+568 LAENMDLLD
-577 KLAERLIEKETV
+577 KLADRLIARETV
-589 SGEELDWMIQGLDP
+589 SGEELDDMMKGLDP
-603 DEELA
+603 DVEMARRKAAAEERRKAEKAAAEA
-608 KKKAELEAK
+608 KKKAAAEAK
-617 RKAAREARKKAEA
+617 AAADAAKAAAEA
-630 EKAAAKAKASAEA
+630 EKAQSTQDAGQNP
-643 LAAENKSGEKTDEIS
+643 ENKTENAPVVENP
-658 SMLPD
+658 LP
-663 NGKEADSGSGSS
+663 E
-675 EKAEPIAA
+675 
-683 ADDNPEPEMKDIQA
+683 Q
-697 EDGSKPEKK
+697 SKPETKDKE